1 MEKQKPVLPG
11 PYPIKIVTH
20 NQDGIKQ
27 AALDLVENHF
37 PEYDK
42 DKTKHKHSEG
52 SQYVSTTVILYVETE
67 EQLKKLHL
75 DLKALS
81 GVILVL

>member
-1 MEKQKPVLPG
+1 MKPKKPVIPG

-20 NQDGIKQ
+20 NEDTVKQ
-27 AALDLVENHF
+27 SALDLVEAHF
-37 PEYDK
+37 PTYDK
-42 DKTKHKHSEG
+42 EKTKHKHSEG
-52 SQYVSTTVILYVETE
+52 SQYLSTTVVLHVETE

-75 DLKALS
+75 ELKALT

>member
-1 MEKQKPVLPG
+1 MKKKPVIPG

-20 NQDGIKQ
+20 NEEAIKQ
-27 AALDLVENHF
+27 AALDLVETHF
-37 PEYDK
+37 PGFDNTQ
-42 DKTKHKHSEG
+42 TKHNHSEG
-52 SQYVSTTVILYVETE
+52 SQYVSTTVVLQVETE

-75 DLKALS
+75 DLKAID